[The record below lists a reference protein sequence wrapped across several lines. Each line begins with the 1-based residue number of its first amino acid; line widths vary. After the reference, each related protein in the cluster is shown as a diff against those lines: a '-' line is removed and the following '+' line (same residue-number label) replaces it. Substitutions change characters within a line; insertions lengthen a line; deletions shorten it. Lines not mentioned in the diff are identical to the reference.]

1 MRSKSIPIPLEGKA
15 LLNKLKQL
23 EGKNKTE
30 KAKVC
35 GYYSTTKDGNQ
46 RAKLSE
52 FMEAILEAQG
62 IVLEP
67 EQHQVRRGRE
77 ASYQVSVHQNGVI
90 IIGSSYT
97 REMGLEPGDE
107 FEIKLGSEHIHL
119 KKIG

>member
-67 EQHQVRRGRE
+67 EQRRWDEAVRRPIM
-77 ASYQVSVHQNGVI
+77 SQFI
-90 IIGSSYT
+90 IMGSLS
-97 REMGLEPGDE
+97 LAHPIPG
-107 FEIKLGSEHIHL
+107 KWA
-119 KKIG
+119 